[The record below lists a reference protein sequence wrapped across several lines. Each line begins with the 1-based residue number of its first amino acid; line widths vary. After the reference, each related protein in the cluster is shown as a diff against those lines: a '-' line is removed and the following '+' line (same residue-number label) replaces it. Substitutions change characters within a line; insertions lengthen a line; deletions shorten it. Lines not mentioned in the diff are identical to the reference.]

1 MSAETGL
8 DSWFLHEKLIL
19 GLLYQHEI
27 AVLGRQLELP
37 GPDPALAQAYRI
49 ELFERAVSAFLARAN
64 VPSLAVSHLHGELRI
79 GQLAWLDQTLSFKG
93 TAAALA
99 AVGRG
104 RSGRATFSGP
114 LATDEN
120 VRVYG
125 EYNAERLTGGSSVV
139 QLNGRQR
146 QFLLGYVHSMTA
158 EEIGL
163 RPIVI
168 ARRWARPAPAAL
180 KAWDDTAHVWPSAVD
195 QFSGVNFRLRLAKAD
210 LDVLKAVPEKKIK
223 RAFAEIISESE
234 VPNDWGGEQFDLW
247 STVISVEGQRLRA
260 AIAFKG
266 PSRFRPMTIA
276 SLGKNGD
283 QIDRLAQTA
292 ADLMVVQHCH
302 TITAPVVNM
311 LKAYAS
317 NFRDPKRYMLID
329 GYDTIRILRHFGY
342 LSLPRRATGAP
353 PRQDDPLPGQ

>member
-1 MSAETGL
+1 VNAETGL

-19 GLLYQHEI
+19 GVLYQHEI

-37 GPDPALAQAYRI
+37 GPDPSLAQAYRI
-49 ELFERAVSAFLARAN
+49 ELFERAVSAFLARTN
-64 VPSLAVSHLHGELRI
+64 VPSLAVSHLHEELRI

-99 AVGRG
+99 AVERG

-114 LATDEN
+114 LATDES

-125 EYNAERLTGGSSVV
+125 EYNAERLTGGSSLV

-180 KAWDDTAHVWPSAVD
+180 KAWDDTAHVWPSSVD

-223 RAFAEIISESE
+223 RAFAEIISESV
-234 VPNDWGGEQFDLW
+234 VPNDWGGSS
-247 STVISVEGQRLRA
+247 STSGQ
-260 AIAFKG
+260 
-266 PSRFRPMTIA
+266 P
-276 SLGKNGD
+276 
-283 QIDRLAQTA
+283 
-292 ADLMVVQHCH
+292 
-302 TITAPVVNM
+302 
-311 LKAYAS
+311 
-317 NFRDPKRYMLID
+317 
-329 GYDTIRILRHFGY
+329 
-342 LSLPRRATGAP
+342 
-353 PRQDDPLPGQ
+353 